1 MVDGRAPSHGTLPAR
16 MSRPSRL
23 TSERR
28 DTCGGSR
35 GHGMRQQPC
44 ATTHAE
50 RPMYLIRDIMYC
62 KPGQVRPMVEK
73 FIAMSKL
80 TEKLGMPRMR
90 VMTDFSAEQYWTAVS
105 EMEVPDLQS
114 FEQMMTS
121 PPGSEEDM
129 KQFEEVMKGYHDLVD
144 HGKREIYKI
153 ES

>member
-1 MVDGRAPSHGTLPAR
+1 
-16 MSRPSRL
+16 
-23 TSERR
+23 
-28 DTCGGSR
+28 
-35 GHGMRQQPC
+35 
-44 ATTHAE
+44 
-50 RPMYLIRDIMYC
+50 MYLIRDIMYC

-80 TEKLGMPRMR
+80 SEKVGMPRMR